1 MSEDVRN
8 GASRSKSAGLHEAS
22 VRAIHGKRN
31 HGSEYVEKQ
40 RGEAMKGILKGLL
53 SVLVLSTLNPSA
65 TLAQA
70 NNGAGEGKPEVHVDY
85 YKLPP
90 GRQDEWLALYKK
102 YHYPIVRYMI
112 DHGQMTSETIYTRA
126 IHELSPSWDIAIVIV
141 IPPPSQKKKAEF
153 TRAQLIRK
161 LYPDLDD
168 YVQGERKRWAL
179 TLEQWN
185 ESWVEID
192 IEKNPSLYYPK
203 PD

>member
-1 MSEDVRN
+1 MN
-8 GASRSKSAGLHEAS
+8 GTFG
-22 VRAIHGKRN
+22 V
-31 HGSEYVEKQ
+31 
-40 RGEAMKGILKGLL
+40 LL
-53 SVLVLSTLNPSA
+53 SVLVLSALSPIA
-65 TLAQA
+65 ALAQA

-102 YHYPIVRYMI
+102 YHYPIVRDMI
-112 DHGQMTSETIYTRA
+112 EHGQMTSETIYTRA
-126 IHELSPSWDIAIVIV
+126 VHELSPSWDIAIVIV
-141 IPPPSQKKKAEF
+141 IPPPAQRKKPEF

-161 LYPDLDD
+161 LYPDLED

-185 ESWVEID
+185 EGWVEVD
-192 IEKNPSLYYPK
+192 LEKNPSLYYPK